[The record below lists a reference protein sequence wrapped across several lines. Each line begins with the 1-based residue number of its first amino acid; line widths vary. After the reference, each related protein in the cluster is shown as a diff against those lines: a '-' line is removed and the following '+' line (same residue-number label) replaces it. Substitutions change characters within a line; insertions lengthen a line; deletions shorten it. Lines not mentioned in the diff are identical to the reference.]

1 MRCSPYFCPQ
11 SRLTQR
17 HSLVYDPVANQIE
30 TFLFLKEFPYI
41 PEKFCMGMLDRYKK
55 KGGFIQLLNLL
66 ETSSKAKQEQFLTLI
81 SQENVNWEMELKK
94 RVLTVDKIVEWP
106 REPLSEIISRI
117 QPLTLAVA
125 LRKFEGPK
133 RDEILAVLSQSDKR
147 KILSLIDET
156 NPNPAEIATCLSKIV
171 VEVRGLIQQGIIK
184 LEKFNPDMAVPENME
199 ELINQKGSSG
209 IALVETSSSSTSNN
223 DDSETKLDFSG
234 ASNRASTGN
243 DKLDTLKDENDFLKK
258 KVNQLTQETT
268 TLRIENSVLKNK
280 LEQIKKI
287 A

>member
-1 MRCSPYFCPQ
+1 
-11 SRLTQR
+11 
-17 HSLVYDPVANQIE
+17 
-30 TFLFLKEFPYI
+30 
-41 PEKFCMGMLDRYKK
+41 MGMLDRYKK

-81 SQENVNWEMELKK
+81 SQENINWEMELKK

-125 LRKFEGPK
+125 LRKFEAPK
-133 RDEILAVLSQSDKR
+133 REEILAVLSQSDRR

-171 VEVRGLIQQGIIK
+171 TEVRSLVQQGIIK
-184 LEKFNPDMAVPENME
+184 LEKFNPDMAVPENIE
-199 ELINQKGSSG
+199 DLISQKASTG
-209 IALVETSSSSTSNN
+209 ISLVESSATSAP
-223 DDSETKLDFSG
+223 DEDAEVKLDFSG
-234 ASNRASTGN
+234 ANNRASAGN
-243 DKLDTLKDENDFLKK
+243 DKLDTLKEENDFLKK
-258 KVNQLTQETT
+258 KINQLTQEAT

>member
-1 MRCSPYFCPQ
+1 
-11 SRLTQR
+11 
-17 HSLVYDPVANQIE
+17 
-30 TFLFLKEFPYI
+30 
-41 PEKFCMGMLDRYKK
+41 MGMLDRYKK

-125 LRKFEGPK
+125 LRKFDAPK

-156 NPNPAEIATCLSKIV
+156 NPNPAEISTCLSKIV
-171 VEVRGLIQQGIIK
+171 TEVRGLIQQGIVK
-184 LEKFNPDMAVPENME
+184 LEKFNPDMAVPENIE
-199 ELINQKGSSG
+199 ELINQKGSTG
-209 IALVETSSSSTSNN
+209 ISLVDAAPATSAS
-223 DDSETKLDFSG
+223 DEPEVKLDFSG
-234 ASNRASTGN
+234 ANNRAASTGN
-243 DKLDTLKDENDFLKK
+243 DKLDTLKEENDFLKK
-258 KVNQLTQETT
+258 KINQLTQEAT
-268 TLRIENSVLKNK
+268 TLRVENSVLKNK

>member
-1 MRCSPYFCPQ
+1 
-11 SRLTQR
+11 
-17 HSLVYDPVANQIE
+17 
-30 TFLFLKEFPYI
+30 
-41 PEKFCMGMLDRYKK
+41 MGMLDRYKK
-55 KGGFIQLLNLL
+55 KGGFVQLLNLL

-209 IALVETSSSSTSNN
+209 VSLVESPPTSS

-234 ASNRASTGN
+234 ASNRASAGN

-258 KVNQLTQETT
+258 KVNQLTQEAT

>member
-1 MRCSPYFCPQ
+1 
-11 SRLTQR
+11 
-17 HSLVYDPVANQIE
+17 
-30 TFLFLKEFPYI
+30 
-41 PEKFCMGMLDRYKK
+41 MGMLDRYKK

-66 ETSSKAKQEQFLTLI
+66 ETSTKAKQEQFLTLI
-81 SQENVNWEMELKK
+81 AQENVTWEMELKK
-94 RVLTVDKIVEWP
+94 RILTVEKIVEWP
-106 REPLSEIISRI
+106 REPLSEIISRV

-133 RDEILAVLSQSDKR
+133 REEILSILSQSDKR

-171 VEVRGLIQQGIIK
+171 SEVRGLIAQGIIK
-184 LEKFNPDMAVPENME
+184 LEKFNPDMAVPENIE
-199 ELINQKGSSG
+199 EMVNQKSQGVSLES
-209 IALVETSSSSTSNN
+209 VDTSSSPSSNSS
-223 DDSETKLDFSG
+223 DDGEVKLDFSG
-234 ASNRASTGN
+234 GANRKESASN
-243 DKLDTLKDENDFLKK
+243 DKIDSLKEENDFLKK

-268 TLRIENSVLKNK
+268 TLKIEVSVLKNK

>member
-1 MRCSPYFCPQ
+1 MV
-11 SRLTQR
+11 
-17 HSLVYDPVANQIE
+17 HDPVANQIE
-30 TFLFLKEFPYI
+30 TFLFLKEIRHI
-41 PEKFCMGMLDRYKK
+41 PETFSMGMLDRYKK
-55 KGGFIQLLNLL
+55 KGGFVQLLNLL
-66 ETSSKAKQEQFLTLI
+66 ETASKSKQEQFLTLI

-94 RVLTVDKIVEWP
+94 RVLTVDKIIEWP

-133 RDEILAVLSQSDKR
+133 REEILAVLSQSDKR

-199 ELINQKGSSG
+199 ELINQKGSGTS
-209 IALVETSSSSTSNN
+209 LVESSPSPSSSNDASEST
-223 DDSETKLDFSG
+223 LDFSG
-234 ASNRASTGN
+234 ANNRASTGN

-258 KVNQLTQETT
+258 KVNQLSQEAT

>member
-1 MRCSPYFCPQ
+1 
-11 SRLTQR
+11 
-17 HSLVYDPVANQIE
+17 
-30 TFLFLKEFPYI
+30 
-41 PEKFCMGMLDRYKK
+41 MGMLDRYKK

-125 LRKFEGPK
+125 LRKFEVPK
-133 RDEILAVLSQSDKR
+133 REEILAVLSQSDKR

-171 VEVRGLIQQGIIK
+171 MEVRGLIQQGIIK
-184 LEKFNPDMAVPENME
+184 LEKFNPDMAVPENIE
-199 ELINQKGSSG
+199 DLINQRGSTVIS
-209 IALVETSSSSTSNN
+209 LVEQTPSSAASSDN
-223 DDSETKLDFSG
+223 SETTLDFSG
-234 ASNRASTGN
+234 ANNRASSGS
-243 DKLDTLKDENDFLKK
+243 DKLDTLKEENDFLKK
-258 KVNQLTQETT
+258 KVNQLTQEAT

>member
-1 MRCSPYFCPQ
+1 
-11 SRLTQR
+11 
-17 HSLVYDPVANQIE
+17 
-30 TFLFLKEFPYI
+30 
-41 PEKFCMGMLDRYKK
+41 MGMLDRYKK

-133 RDEILAVLSQSDKR
+133 REEILAVLSQSDKR

-171 VEVRGLIQQGIIK
+171 VEVRGLVQQGIIK

-209 IALVETSSSSTSNN
+209 ISLVESSSSSTSNN

-234 ASNRASTGN
+234 ASNRASTGT

-258 KVNQLTQETT
+258 KVNQLTQEAT

>member
-1 MRCSPYFCPQ
+1 
-11 SRLTQR
+11 
-17 HSLVYDPVANQIE
+17 
-30 TFLFLKEFPYI
+30 
-41 PEKFCMGMLDRYKK
+41 MGMLDRYKK

-106 REPLSEIISRI
+106 REPLSEIVSRI

-133 RDEILAVLSQSDKR
+133 REEILAILSQSEKR

-171 VEVRGLIQQGIIK
+171 MEVRSLIQQGIIK
-184 LEKFNPDMAVPENME
+184 LEKFNPDMAVPENIE
-199 ELINQKGSSG
+199 ELINQKGTSG
-209 IALVETSSSSTSNN
+209 ISLVEATSSSASN
-223 DDSETKLDFSG
+223 DEDAETTLDFSG
-234 ASNRASTGN
+234 ANNRSSAGN
-243 DKLDTLKDENDFLKK
+243 DKLETLKDENDFLKK
-258 KVNQLTQETT
+258 KVNQLTQEAT

>member
-1 MRCSPYFCPQ
+1 
-11 SRLTQR
+11 
-17 HSLVYDPVANQIE
+17 
-30 TFLFLKEFPYI
+30 
-41 PEKFCMGMLDRYKK
+41 MGMLDRYKK